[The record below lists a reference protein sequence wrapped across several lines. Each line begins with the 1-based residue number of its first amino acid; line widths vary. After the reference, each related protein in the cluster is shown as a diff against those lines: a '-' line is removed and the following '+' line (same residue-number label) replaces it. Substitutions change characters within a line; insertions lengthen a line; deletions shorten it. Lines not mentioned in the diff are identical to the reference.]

1 MVSHTIT
8 RHPTENVCRNFC
20 RQVRELLIGPATFGL
35 KSTMTEYHW
44 LSLSAVHCLAFQEE
58 QGLRLLEAEHYAAEL
73 FGLEQM
79 HLVSY

>member
-1 MVSHTIT
+1 MVSPRDNQTPN
-8 RHPTENVCRNFC
+8 RKRLPKLC

-58 QGLRLLEAEHYAAEL
+58 QGLRLLEAEHYTAEL

>member
-1 MVSHTIT
+1 MVSLHDNQTPN
-8 RHPTENVCRNFC
+8 RKRLPKLC
-20 RQVRELLIGPATFGL
+20 RQVQELLIGPATFGL

-44 LSLSAVHCLAFQEE
+44 LSLSAVHCLAFQEW